1 MGGRDGGGRPRD
13 ENSAQAAGGGCG
25 GSARTAAAPG
35 SGTAAHGHGRT
46 LRRTR
51 RAGGLRRGMGKRG
64 RPRRE
69 PRGAA
74 GEAGG
79 ARCPLG
85 DIFNTGPGMDTF
97 LHNVQVLLEA
107 ASYLERIEKENKSE
121 CARAALRE
129 RKLWAG
135 CGPPRL
141 QRRTVAGPPRKV
153 RGERRGRGRR
163 TGGGL
168 CSGPR
173 GGGGVTAAL
182 PPPGHGRSHVGKRP
196 RSPRRRG
203 EGRAGHAGR
212 AAVRGSGRPHRRPPA
227 PRARRTRVAFYEAA
241 RTVRGRVDRD
251 GTEVVASRWE
261 QSGRRVRSA
270 ARTAELRGAA
280 PLRCAPG
287 RRPAPAQPHGSH
299 MEATRRADW
308 RRPPAGRGRGRSLRQ

>member
-129 RKLWAG
+129 
-135 CGPPRL
+135 
-141 QRRTVAGPPRKV
+141 
-153 RGERRGRGRR
+153 
-163 TGGGL
+163 GGN
-168 CSGPR
+168 
-173 GGGGVTAAL
+173 
-182 PPPGHGRSHVGKRP
+182 K
-196 RSPRRRG
+196 
-203 EGRAGHAGR
+203 
-212 AAVRGSGRPHRRPPA
+212 
-227 PRARRTRVAFYEAA
+227 
-241 RTVRGRVDRD
+241 
-251 GTEVVASRWE
+251 
-261 QSGRRVRSA
+261 
-270 ARTAELRGAA
+270 
-280 PLRCAPG
+280 
-287 RRPAPAQPHGSH
+287 
-299 MEATRRADW
+299 
-308 RRPPAGRGRGRSLRQ
+308 